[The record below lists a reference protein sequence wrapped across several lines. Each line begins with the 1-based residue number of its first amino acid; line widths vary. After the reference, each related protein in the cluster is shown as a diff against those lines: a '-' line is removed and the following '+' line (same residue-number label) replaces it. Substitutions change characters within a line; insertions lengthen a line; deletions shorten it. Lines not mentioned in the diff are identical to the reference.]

1 MLACS
6 LSPCRMYTGNTSL
19 AEKAWKVRREVFMLL
34 FTKRK
39 KKKKKKL
46 LFLKDWLVISRN
58 QHVEFFFPIQKFGIN
73 GPLPKSHFV
82 LHAIKNGFVYASY
95 RVQGVSGL

>member
-1 MLACS
+1 
-6 LSPCRMYTGNTSL
+6 
-19 AEKAWKVRREVFMLL
+19 MLL

-39 KKKKKKL
+39 KKKKKKR

-73 GPLPKSHFV
+73 GLLPKSYFV

-95 RVQGVSGL
+95 RVQGVSGAVSLNHMCSFLSL